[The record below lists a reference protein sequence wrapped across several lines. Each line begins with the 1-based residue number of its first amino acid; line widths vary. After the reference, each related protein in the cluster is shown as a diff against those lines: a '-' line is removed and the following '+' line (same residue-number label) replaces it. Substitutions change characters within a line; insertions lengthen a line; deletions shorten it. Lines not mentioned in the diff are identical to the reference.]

1 MREYKPKK
9 NAQKSVNYK
18 DRFYVSPRIPRESV
32 ESDGVYLSDVQT
44 LQMQVKIMESYIERG
59 TLVIWVE
66 KDEIFRVLEI
76 LKSMSYDV
84 LSELSAMDY
93 LESKGGFEIFYQML
107 SLQKAKRLRV
117 KTFLKKGE
125 RIESVSTL
133 FSSANWS
140 EREMYDMFG
149 ILPLNHPYPKRIL
162 MPDDWVGHPLL
173 KSYPLQGDEMAQWYE
188 VDTIFGKEYR
198 GVIGPE
204 QRDSARVDRYDS
216 KRFSH
221 LGYEVGYGEE
231 VKENKERARPIMYQ
245 EEDGVLFVTKLKP
258 ELSKEL
264 KERK

>member
-1 MREYKPKK
+1 MRKYQPKK
-9 NAQKSVNYK
+9 NTQKQVYYK
-18 DRFYVSPRIPRESV
+18 DRFYVAPRIKRESV
-32 ESDGVYLSDVQT
+32 QENSPYYKDVKSLEAQI
-44 LQMQVKIMESYIERG
+44 KILESYIECN

-66 KDEIFRVLEI
+66 KDVIFATLKV
-76 LKSMSYDV
+76 LKSIGYDV

-93 LESKGGFEIFYQML
+93 LEKKGGFEIFYQML
-107 SLQKAKRLRV
+107 SLSNARRLRV
-117 KTFLKKGE
+117 KTFLKKDE

-173 KSYPLQGDEMAQWYE
+173 KSYPLQGDESAQWYE

-198 GVIGPE
+198 EIIGE
-204 QRDSARVDRYDS
+204 EERDPARIDRYDS
-216 KRFSH
+216 TRFSH

-231 VKENKERARPIMYQ
+231 IAKGSEKPHPVMYQ